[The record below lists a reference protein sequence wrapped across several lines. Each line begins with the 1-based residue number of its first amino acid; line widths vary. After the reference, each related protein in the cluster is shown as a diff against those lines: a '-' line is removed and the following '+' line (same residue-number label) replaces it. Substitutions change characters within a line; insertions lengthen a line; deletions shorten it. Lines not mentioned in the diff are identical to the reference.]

1 MNTDESLTEQLLT
14 IFANK
19 KRIQQTFKETG
30 LSHLKVI
37 SEKLGEYIEQREKT
51 ESEKI
56 AAQEEAKGM
65 LKSIMEKTGLSH
77 EEVSQLIN
85 DGKTKSKAKRSKRAK
100 KVAADTQVAHQEA
113 KTESY
118 TFGDGRTWDGI
129 GEVPQEL
136 QSLLEEGF
144 ELSDF
149 SAS

>member
-1 MNTDESLTEQLLT
+1 MNTDVSLTEQLLT

-77 EEVSQLIN
+77 EEIATLM
-85 DGKTKSKAKRSKRAK
+85 DLAPKTVNNHIVLALQHLRSHLKEFQDR
-100 KVAADTQVAHQEA
+100 DTIV
-113 KTESY
+113 
-118 TFGDGRTWDGI
+118 GDDI
-129 GEVPQEL
+129 
-136 QSLLEEGF
+136 
-144 ELSDF
+144 
-149 SAS
+149 